1 MDLVTKLCDP
11 VVVMAQ
17 GKVLA
22 EGKMEDLRR
31 DERVKEAYLGGKV

>member
-1 MDLVTKLCDP
+1 MDLIMQLCHP

-22 EGKMEDLRR
+22 QGDMQELRNNR
-31 DERVKEAYLGGKV
+31 AVQEAYLGG

>member
-22 EGKMEDLRR
+22 EGKMEQLRH
-31 DERVKEAYLGGKV
+31 DERVKEAYLGGTA